1 MFQAANLEA
10 VRAAQDVGEHLQRE
24 AVRQKVALDQ
34 AAEEQASVRVI
45 PHSERIRAEEREARR
60 QRQEEGEHPGGEG
73 PGAEGAEGDES
84 AGSADGHLDL
94 LA

>member
-10 VRAAQDVGEHLQRE
+10 VRAAHDVGEHLQRE

-60 QRQEEGEHPGGEG
+60 QKQGEEEPPGGEASDSQ
-73 PGAEGAEGDES
+73 GAGEQES
-84 AGSADGHLDL
+84 ASPADGHVDF

>member
-10 VRAAQDVGEHLQRE
+10 VRAAHDVGEHLQRE
-24 AVRQKVALDQ
+24 AARQKVALDQ

-45 PHSERIRAEEREARR
+45 PHSERIRAEEREEGRRR
-60 QRQEEGEHPGGEG
+60 QPEGESPEEASER
-73 PGAEGAEGDES
+73 PEGAEGGES

>member
-24 AVRQKVALDQ
+24 AVRQKAALDQ
-34 AAEEQASVRVI
+34 VAEEQASVRVI
-45 PHSERIRAEEREARR
+45 PHSERIRAEEREGRR
-60 QRQEEGEHPGGEG
+60 QSPGEG
-73 PGAEGAEGDES
+73 QAGASDGNPEGAEGEIGAD
-84 AGSADGHLDL
+84 SADGHLDL

>member
-10 VRAAQDVGEHLQRE
+10 VRAAHDVGEHLQRE
-24 AVRQKVALDQ
+24 AARQKVALDQ

-45 PHSERIRAEEREARR
+45 PHSERIRAEEREGRR
-60 QRQEEGEHPGGEG
+60 QGQEAEEHPGGEG
-73 PGAEGAEGDES
+73 TSTDGAEGDGS

>member
-24 AVRQKVALDQ
+24 AVRQKAALDQ

-45 PHSERIRAEEREARR
+45 PHSERIRAEEREGRR
-60 QRQEEGEHPGGEG
+60 QHPGEG
-73 PGAEGAEGDES
+73 QAGASGGTPEGAEGEAKAD
-84 AGSADGHLDL
+84 SADGHLDL

>member
-10 VRAAQDVGEHLQRE
+10 VRAAHDVGEHLQRE

-60 QRQEEGEHPGGEG
+60 QRQEEAPPAGE
-73 PGAEGAEGDES
+73 ASEGAEANES